1 MQSQLFYPG
10 EMKLPSIWCC
20 KSAISYHVCSNKSA
34 FTHLLKW
41 QAYPGWITESCVRL
55 NIWACQ
61 NLLEIDHLF
70 SKSKQTH
77 FSTKVIFA
85 IMSYHKNQKYGL
97 ELRKYIP
104 EDYEPVRQ
112 MFSNGIV
119 EHAATAIFDGINGVK
134 PKTRFLQQFICLG
147 SYCGSVGR
155 VVASNSRGPLF
166 EYSHWQTFI
175 FNIYYQLYSKD
186 ENKEKEA
193 GNGPF
198 FKKRLWKEMI
208 TYFLLNFWH

>member
-1 MQSQLFYPG
+1 
-10 EMKLPSIWCC
+10 
-20 KSAISYHVCSNKSA
+20 
-34 FTHLLKW
+34 
-41 QAYPGWITESCVRL
+41 
-55 NIWACQ
+55 
-61 NLLEIDHLF
+61 
-70 SKSKQTH
+70 
-77 FSTKVIFA
+77 
-85 IMSYHKNQKYGL
+85 MSYHKNQKYGL

-175 FNIYYQLYSKD
+175 FNIYFQLYSKD
-186 ENKEKEA
+186 ENE
-193 GNGPF
+193 
-198 FKKRLWKEMI
+198 KKRPGLAHFLKQGI
-208 TYFLLNFWH
+208 SPRNCLCIKTFVQPKLKLDFLLHLRKYFHSFSQEKNRMFLAGKFLTDVGNEIFA